1 MTRKILFGSRRNSR
15 LSLFETRLSKQQ
27 DELIRTITKT
37 GKIKFPGKRIF
48 QEFAEY
54 GISKR
59 KIRRTIQEGQIY
71 SVNYELSYP
80 TGIRKRRG
88 YVAEREFDEDNT
100 LLVNFK
106 LLPSGTVVIY
116 SAEWKGMA
124 EKIPEEEM
132 AEAEFDFIEPSD
144 ELDLEAELDMIGV
157 KEKPKK
163 KAKKKPKEVP
173 VKTELDLT
181 AEELELDLELEL
193 TDLPGVGQKTAD
205 KLIEVGYSS
214 IEDLVN
220 ADLDEL
226 SKETGISIA
235 KLEKYVEEA
244 KKIL

>member
-1 MTRKILFGSRRNSR
+1 MLTKILFGSRRNSR
-15 LSLFETRLSKQQ
+15 LSLFESKLSKQQ
-27 DELIRTITKT
+27 DELIRTLVKT
-37 GKIKFPGKRIF
+37 GQVKFPGKRIF

-54 GISKR
+54 GISKS

-71 SVNYELSYP
+71 PVNYELSYP

-88 YVAEREFDEDNT
+88 YIAEREFEEDST

-106 LLPSGTVVIY
+106 LLPNGVVVVY
-116 SAEWKGMA
+116 SAEWKGMV
-124 EKIPEEEM
+124 EEIPEEEM
-132 AEAEFDFIEPSD
+132 VEA

-163 KAKKKPKEVP
+163 KPKEVP

-181 AEELELDLELEL
+181 PEELELDLELEL
-193 TDLPGVGQKTAD
+193 TDLPGVGQKTAE
-205 KLIEVGYSS
+205 KLMEAGCLS

-220 ADLDEL
+220 ANLEEL
-226 SKETGISIA
+226 SQETGIVLS

>member
-1 MTRKILFGSRRNSR
+1 MLTKILFGSRRNSR
-15 LSLFETRLSKQQ
+15 LSLFESRLSKQQ
-27 DELIRTITKT
+27 DELIRTLVTT
-37 GKIKFPGKRIF
+37 GQVKFPGKRLF

-54 GISKR
+54 GISKS

-71 SVNYELSYP
+71 PVNYELSYP

-88 YVAEREFDEDNT
+88 YIAEREFEEDST

-106 LLPSGTVVIY
+106 LLPNGVVVVY
-116 SAEWKGMA
+116 SAEWKGMV
-124 EKIPEEEM
+124 EEIPEEEM
-132 AEAEFDFIEPSD
+132 VEAELDLIETSE

-163 KAKKKPKEVP
+163 KPKEVP

-181 AEELELDLELEL
+181 PEELELDLELEL
-193 TDLPGVGQKTAD
+193 TDLPGVGQKTAE
-205 KLIEVGYSS
+205 KLMASGCLS

-220 ADLDEL
+220 ANLEEL
-226 SKETGISIA
+226 SQETGILLS
-235 KLEKYVEEA
+235 KLEKCVEEA